1 VRGNNGR
8 LFFSGERPLNE
19 LTDPTRKK
27 KKSITPNT
35 TITKQEEKN
44 KEEEKWKIMVIGH
57 L

>member
-44 KEEEKWKIMVIGH
+44 KEEEK
-57 L
+57 